1 MKKTET
7 IILRGGIMEQYYEKW
22 KKLKIKKVLVGIEAL
37 EAVKNDGDALRY
49 VKEEIFI
56 KIEIVETKK

>member
-1 MKKTET
+1 
-7 IILRGGIMEQYYEKW
+7 MEQYYEKW